1 MHQTPL
7 TIYNSVMGI
16 LRDLKDNK
24 VYVDLLYLADLI
36 DFNGLSTTVPR
47 TASGEVSISYGLSL
61 ICGMQKYPEVDD
73 FYYLLESIPTAYRSQ
88 FIRCWDA
95 IELEVAD
102 DIVLWSERAGKD
114 VTVATLRRLAKEIEL
129 S

>member
-7 TIYNSVMGI
+7 TIYNSVMGF

-24 VYVDLLYLADLI
+24 VYVDLSYLADLI
-36 DFNGLSTTVPR
+36 DFNGLSMTVPR
-47 TASGEVSISYGLSL
+47 TPSGEVSLPYGLSL
-61 ICGMQKYPEVDD
+61 ICGMKKYPEVDD
-73 FYYLLESIPTAYRSQ
+73 FHYLLDSIPASYRAQ

-95 IELEVAD
+95 IELEVD
-102 DIVLWSERAGKD
+102 NDIVVWSEQVGKD
-114 VTVATLRRLAKEIEL
+114 ATVATLRRLAKEIEL

>member
-7 TIYNSVMGI
+7 TIYNSSMGI

-24 VYVDLLYLADLI
+24 VYVDLCYLADLI
-36 DFNGLSTTVPR
+36 DFNGLSMTVPR
-47 TASGEVSISYGLSL
+47 TPSGEVSISYGLSL
-61 ICGMQKYPEVDD
+61 ICGMKKYPEVDD
-73 FYYLLESIPTAYRSQ
+73 FYYLLESIPAAYRSQ

-95 IELEVAD
+95 IELEVD
-102 DIVLWSERAGKD
+102 EDIVSWSERAGKD